1 MTDIHDTA
9 EETEMD
15 TNELT
20 LKARDIA
27 RRLTY
32 NDDVPQAEAKH
43 ILREM
48 AHRLDTLNIRAHKKA
63 DGLLLINGVGKARY
77 ATLKERMLFWLF
89 DVLPREV

>member
-1 MTDIHDTA
+1 MRNTDEIYESKLA
-9 EETEMD
+9 SQCQGVA
-15 TNELT
+15 
-20 LKARDIA
+20 KC
-27 RRLTY
+27 LTY

-63 DGLLLINGVGKARY
+63 DGLLLINGIGKARY
-77 ATLKERMLFWLF
+77 ATLKERMLFRLF

>member
-1 MTDIHDTA
+1 MTDIHGTA

-20 LKARDIA
+20 LKARGIA
-27 RRLTY
+27 RCLTY
-32 NDDVPQAEAKH
+32 NDDVLQAEAKH

-63 DGLLLINGVGKARY
+63 DGLLLINGIGKARY

-89 DVLPREV
+89 GVLPREV